1 MTDWDWQTPE
11 FGVVAS
17 ESRELV
23 TPPMKLLF
31 IAWAALAI
39 SLLAFLA
46 SSVIGYAFGVVASII
61 GGFVIFNDLKRRS
74 DPNYSSIDWF
84 NPVAASTRYVILLT
98 TLLHIVRLAIASAR

>member
-11 FGVVAS
+11 FGVVVS
-17 ESRELV
+17 ESQDLV
-23 TPPMKLLF
+23 TPPIKLLF

-39 SLLAFLA
+39 SLLSFPI

-74 DPNYSSIDWF
+74 DPNYSSIGWF
-84 NPVAASTRYVILLT
+84 NPVASTTRYAILLT
-98 TLLHIVRLAIASAR
+98 TLLHIVRLAFASAR